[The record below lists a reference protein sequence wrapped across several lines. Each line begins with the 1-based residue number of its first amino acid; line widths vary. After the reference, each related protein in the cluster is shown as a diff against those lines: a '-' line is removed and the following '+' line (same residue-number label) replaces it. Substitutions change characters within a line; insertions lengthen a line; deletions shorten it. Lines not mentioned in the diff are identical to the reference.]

1 MKKDVYIFE
10 VSEQSFPESVVQ
22 NSFTIPV
29 LVEFMGV
36 WSEPCI
42 MMADNIARL
51 AEEFAGRFIFAK
63 VDVDE
68 QQALRK
74 QYLVENLPTLLVFK
88 DGEVVRT
95 EVGQLADNELRVL
108 LKEFSV
114 YRESDEM
121 REQARAKHLSGDTS
135 GAIMQLT
142 EAIKKDPANIRV
154 ALDMVQIFIDMAE
167 LDQALHLFNKLPEEQ
182 QQTDMGKSLSGQL
195 LFLDLANK
203 TQGLDELSHTVLSEP
218 DNSAARFDLA
228 ICQVARHDYHVAMDN
243 LFYIHAHDPD
253 YREGAARE
261 MIVTIINMLMPAE
274 PELAQ
279 EYRRKLSNLLA
290 E

>member
-1 MKKDVYIFE
+1 MKNDVYIFE
-10 VSEQSFPESVVQ
+10 VSEQSFPESVLQ

-42 MMADNIARL
+42 MMVDNLARL
-51 AEEFAGRFIFAK
+51 AEEFAGQFIFAK

-68 QQALRK
+68 QQVLRK

-88 DGEVVRT
+88 NGEVVRT
-95 EVGQLADNELRVL
+95 EVGQLTEDELRIL
-108 LKEFSV
+108 LKDYSV

-135 GAIMQLT
+135 GAIMLLT

-154 ALDMVQIFIDMAE
+154 ALDMVQIFIDMADLE
-167 LDQALHLFNKLPEEQ
+167 QARQLFNKLPEKQ

-203 TQGLDELSHTVLSEP
+203 TQGLEKLSHTVLSEP
-218 DNSAARFDLA
+218 DNSMARFDLA

-243 LFYIHAHDPD
+243 LFHILAHDPD

-261 MIVTIINMLMPAE
+261 MIVTIINMLTPAE